1 MIDLYKTCTRCKR
14 KLTTDMFY
22 VRTNSFDGR
31 QSNCKD
37 CRSVYQKLTKS
48 SLNPHIVKN
57 AIGSYLEIVGK
68 YPLLTQAQE
77 VELATKVKS
86 GDAEAR
92 DLLVLHNLRLVYS
105 IANRYAHGTNLPIED
120 IISEGTIGL
129 VAAVDKF
136 DHLKGYKFSTYA
148 TWWIERDI
156 ARAVSY
162 YGKGVRIPAHVSI
175 IINRL
180 RKRAA
185 EIEQETGERPGWE
198 EVCEEMTEDK
208 HILELAIKWID
219 DMESFDY
226 NDELMHG
233 SVTDAHSCHE
243 SDLVTHVLSGLTNEE
258 RTIIGYRFGL
268 NNTVPKTL
276 EEIAEIIEMST
287 EGVRQI
293 EDKVMKKLRKRRV
306 LKAFRE

>member
-1 MIDLYKTCTRCKR
+1 MIDLYKTC
-14 KLTTDMFY
+14 
-22 VRTNSFDGR
+22 
-31 QSNCKD
+31 SNCKTKL
-37 CRSVYQKLTKS
+37 SVDLFYKDKYTKD
-48 SLNPHIVKN
+48 SLRYWCKPCCKVMGLNKSHQTTFKN
-57 AIGSYLEIVGK
+57 STGSYLELVGK
-68 YPLLTQAQE
+68 YKLLTQPE
-77 VELATKVKS
+77 EIELAIRVKC
-86 GDAEAR
+86 GDSEAR

-120 IISEGTIGL
+120 IVSEGTIGL

-136 DHLKGYKFSTYA
+136 DHTKGYKFSTYA

-198 EVCEEMTEDK
+198 EVCEEMTEDR
-208 HILELAIKWID
+208 HILDIAVKWID
-219 DMESFDY
+219 DMEPFDY
-226 NDELMHG
+226 NDELMQG
-233 SVTDAHSCHE
+233 SVADSYNCLE
-243 SDLVTHVLSGLTNEE
+243 SDLVNHVLSGLTNEE
-258 RTIIGYRFGL
+258 RTIISYRFGL
-268 NNTVPKTL
+268 ENTVPKTL
-276 EEIAEIIEMST
+276 EEVAEITEMST

-293 EDKVMKKLRKRRV
+293 EDKVMRKLRKKRV